1 MRDPQLSDLNFRE
14 LLEYGGQPSVAAR
27 YDPPLS
33 CNGYCV
39 RCEDEGLVQK
49 SGGRL
54 DLMSH
59 GCDSADFEAIIGP
72 MPTNDPI
79 PGVKKHILFLLEN
92 PGMDFGNGKVVPFK
106 GLEKQPP
113 VNVYYFAP
121 TTNIWPDGRERFGGN
136 FYGPYFAYL
145 MWKHQ
150 LTNVYITNLVK
161 CRYRRVDGTPASTP
175 FDINKNCIDLY
186 LRREIEI
193 FAPKL
198 IVCFGQRAER
208 GFKSAYPETTRL
220 PHVYLMHPSY
230 ICDRWQASGKT
241 QDELLKE
248 NDERLRGAIMHL
260 A

>member
-1 MRDPQLSDLNFRE
+1 M
-14 LLEYGGQPSVAAR
+14 
-27 YDPPLS
+27 
-33 CNGYCV
+33 
-39 RCEDEGLVQK
+39 DE
-49 SGGRL
+49 SASAEIFTDRT
-54 DLMSH
+54 SH
-59 GCDSADFEAIIGP
+59 
-72 MPTNDPI
+72 N
-79 PGVKKHILFLLEN
+79 
-92 PGMDFGNGKVVPFK
+92 
-106 GLEKQPP
+106 
-113 VNVYYFAP
+113 
-121 TTNIWPDGRERFGGN
+121 
-136 FYGPYFAYL
+136 L

-161 CRYRRVDGTPASTP
+161 CRYTRADEKPARTP

-220 PHVYLMHPSY
+220 PYVYLMHPSY
-230 ICDRWQASGKT
+230 IGYRWQASGKM

-248 NDERLRGAIMHL
+248 NDKWLRGAIMHL